1 MLTGRKFAAITSD
14 AKSRAVPT
22 AANRAVNT
30 RNSAPRNQLQRVR
43 DRGFTM
49 LELMVVM
56 AIILILLGMAAG
68 RYQRSIQ
75 RSREAVMKQ
84 DLHVMRD
91 AIQQFTLD
99 KLAAPQSL
107 DDLVSAGYLRQVP
120 TDPITQ
126 ARDWTTVSED
136 VLLSPEQT
144 TVGISDVH
152 SASNEISPFENTA
165 YSSW

>member
-1 MLTGRKFAAITSD
+1 MLTGRKFDAINKLAD
-14 AKSRAVPT
+14 SRAVQD
-22 AANRAVNT
+22 AANRGLSKREQA
-30 RNSAPRNQLQRVR
+30 RHAPA
-43 DRGFTM
+43 RGFTM
-49 LELMVVM
+49 LELMVVI

-68 RYQRSIQ
+68 RYQRSILH
-75 RSREAVMKQ
+75 SKEAVMKQ
-84 DLHVMRD
+84 DLRVMRE

-107 DDLVSAGYLRQVP
+107 EDLVSSGYLRQVP

-126 ARDWTTVSED
+126 QRDWTTVTED

-152 SASNEISPFENTA
+152 SASSEISPFENTA

>member
-1 MLTGRKFAAITSD
+1 MEQNMLTGRKFDAITRF
-14 AKSRAVPT
+14 ANSRAIPS
-22 AANRAVNT
+22 AANRTLTT
-30 RNSAPRNQLQRVR
+30 RDQRR
-43 DRGFTM
+43 RARSLGFTM

-75 RSREAVMKQ
+75 RSREAVLKQ

-107 DDLVSAGYLRQVP
+107 DDLVSSGYMRQVP

-126 ARDWTTVSED
+126 LRDWTTVTED
-136 VLLSPEQT
+136 ILLSPEQT

-152 SASNEISPFENTA
+152 SASPETSPFENTA

>member
-1 MLTGRKFAAITSD
+1 MEQNMLTGRKFAAIAKFANSPEASD
-14 AKSRAVPT
+14 RENPGLAK
-22 AANRAVNT
+22 
-30 RNSAPRNQLQRVR
+30 R
-43 DRGFTM
+43 DQHRGTLARGFTM

-75 RSREAVMKQ
+75 RSREAVLKQ

-107 DDLVSAGYLRQVP
+107 EDLVSAGYLRQVP

-126 ARDWTTVSED
+126 QRDWTTVTED
-136 VLLSPEQT
+136 VLLSPEQS

-152 SASNEISPFENTA
+152 SASPETSPFENTA

>member
-1 MLTGRKFAAITSD
+1 MAQNMLTGRKFCAI
-14 AKSRAVPT
+14 AKVANSRAAT
-22 AANRAVNT
+22 DDANRGMSK
-30 RNSAPRNQLQRVR
+30 RDQRR
-43 DRGFTM
+43 RALSRGFTM

-75 RSREAVMKQ
+75 RSREAVLKQ
-84 DLHVMRD
+84 DLHVLRD

-107 DDLVSAGYLRQVP
+107 EDLVSAGYLRQVP

-126 ARDWTTVSED
+126 ARDWTTVTED
-136 VLLSPEQT
+136 ILLSPEQT